1 MKHKLIIL
9 GILAL
14 LGVFLIRGGITGY
27 VISQSCCFGPDCAS
41 EDLCPTS
48 ATIENPAFLSAED
61 SNALSV
67 VGMLIAVVSV
77 MMIAGYLRMK
87 TRQEKIEEEKEKE
100 ALNKE

>member
-1 MKHKLIIL
+1 MRNKLILL
-9 GILAL
+9 GLFAL

-27 VISQSCCFGPDCAS
+27 VVSQSCCFGPDCAP

-48 ATIENPAFLSAED
+48 ATLEKPAFLSAED

-67 VGMLIAVVSV
+67 VGLLIAVVSV
-77 MMIAGYLRMK
+77 LMIAGYLR
-87 TRQEKIEEEKEKE
+87 QKIKEDKKDKQ